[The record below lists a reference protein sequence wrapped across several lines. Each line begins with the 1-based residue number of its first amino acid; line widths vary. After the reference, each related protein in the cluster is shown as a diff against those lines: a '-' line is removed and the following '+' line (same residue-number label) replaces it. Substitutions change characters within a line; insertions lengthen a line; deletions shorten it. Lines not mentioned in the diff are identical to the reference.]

1 MECDQLLPGEPDP
14 GGPHDVHPQL
24 HPLLH
29 LHERQVLHC
38 PVTQEVVRSVQ
49 LTVQWPTKDAAVSCA
64 V

>member
-14 GGPHDVHPQL
+14 GRPHDVHPQL

-38 PVTQEVVRSVQ
+38 PVTQEVVRSIQ
-49 LTVQWPTKDAAVSCA
+49 PNELYLILDTLRFFT
-64 V
+64 